1 MQTLTD
7 VLRGQH
13 RRIEALAS
21 AVTAAVLERD
31 AARAQAQLELFRV
44 AALEHLLQ
52 ENLELYPRLLEAVG
66 PRTPPGR
73 ILVRVE
79 HEARHRERALATFER
94 EWREVMQL
102 LTSRLQS
109 EEQRV
114 G

>member
-52 ENLELYPRLLEAVG
+52 EDLELYPRLLEAVG

-73 ILVRVE
+73 IVTSYASNMKRVTE
-79 HEARHRERALATFER
+79 SVQEFLARHEGRLTLATFER
-94 EWREVMQL
+94 EWREVM
-102 LTSRLQS
+102 
-109 EEQRV
+109 
-114 G
+114 